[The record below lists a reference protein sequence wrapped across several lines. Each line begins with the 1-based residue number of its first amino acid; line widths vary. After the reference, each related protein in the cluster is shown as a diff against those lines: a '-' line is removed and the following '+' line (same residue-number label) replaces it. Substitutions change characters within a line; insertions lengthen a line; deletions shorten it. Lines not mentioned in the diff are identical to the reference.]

1 MLLNLLKKM
10 RCKHLMRVA
19 DLCRGSVSKLNG
31 GGYRPEVVE
40 NTTFIRLKVPTRSTK
55 TVEE

>member
-1 MLLNLLKKM
+1 LNLLKKI
-10 RCKHLMRVA
+10 RCKHLMRVT
-19 DLCRGSVSKLNG
+19 DLYRGSVSKLNG
-31 GGYRPEVVE
+31 GSYRLEVVE

>member
-1 MLLNLLKKM
+1 
-10 RCKHLMRVA
+10 MRVA